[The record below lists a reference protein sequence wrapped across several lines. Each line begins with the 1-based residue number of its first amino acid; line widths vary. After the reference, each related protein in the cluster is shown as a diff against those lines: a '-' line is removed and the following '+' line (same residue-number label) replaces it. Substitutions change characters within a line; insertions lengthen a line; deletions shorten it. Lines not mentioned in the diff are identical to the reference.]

1 MTKHLTSRRPT
12 CRLFS
17 RILQAVAAV
26 LLACALPAGL
36 VAADAI
42 RKDYSIPA
50 GAADTALK
58 QFSAQSGE
66 QLLFSA
72 GAVAGVTT
80 HAVAGNLTAREALDR
95 LVAGTELAVQQ
106 DERTGALA
114 VARKGATV
122 EAAPAATP
130 AAPATG
136 DEGPVVLDKFTVTGT
151 NIRRLD
157 QEKVLPVTVL
167 DRDAMDARDA
177 SQASDLLT
185 ALPQVTGLPGNE
197 TATLGAT
204 ARGDNA
210 AVSLRGIPSSN
221 TLILLNGRRL
231 VPHPISQGEAGVPTL
246 STNVNQLPNRG
257 LERVEVL
264 RDGASSIYGT
274 DAVAGV
280 VNYITRP
287 GYTGTELTLRYGI
300 TELGDGQEMRAT
312 LTHGFSFAGGKG
324 HAMVVADLFDREPMF
339 ARDRHFSA
347 EADNSYRAPAPWN
360 VSTNTT
366 FNLRSATTEYGNYS
380 TGTVN
385 GTTGV
390 FTAARPTG
398 VPAALVATSGTFFLV
413 PTATGGVGFQ
423 TATPARDGVTHDYY
437 WNNNAYRVIQPQ
449 STRGNLFAS
458 ASYEL
463 RPNLTAFGEV
473 MAYSARSVT
482 VREPDGITASTDGD
496 IIVPASNPWNPF
508 GDRFWSPTGAA
519 NTDGTA
525 RLTGTPSAVRITN
538 KRLTDLA
545 DRTAIVDSTSWRV
558 VGGVRGKLF
567 DTWNW
572 EAAVLKAQ
580 ARVTDDE
587 IGPSRKSQI
596 IAAINQTDPAKAFN
610 PFTRTFAVQGGTLV
624 VTGDYVNPESVQSTF
639 RSEFIR
645 EGRTGL
651 TSADIRASGEL
662 LPIWGGNSIGG
673 AVGGEFRYEIYDDW
687 RPPFAGLNPP
697 GSGLDPTS
705 NDFLGFS
712 PNSDTHGNRHVAA
725 AYAETVVPLVGNKF
739 KLPLVESLELSASAR
754 FESYTDFGD
763 TTKPK
768 FGLNWKPFPWAMVR
782 ASYNQGFHAPNLAQL
797 FTGTLI
803 RTVTGSTDSYRS
815 AVTGLPT
822 DGPSN
827 RRSVASGNP
836 DLQPE
841 KSTGKSAGFVIEVP
855 GVKGLSFSVDY
866 WEIRQSDVI
875 AASGSITDDR
885 DALIAATQ
893 AALAGGQP
901 IGSVDLG
908 SGTANYQGD
917 GSVVRFAVTQ
927 ADRDFFAAYNATRA
941 AADQRAVVGAIDI
954 LRTTYFNK
962 AEEFV
967 NGYDFDVTYRFP
979 RMALGNFTVNTT
991 WTYLNDFHA
1000 YNSAGASR
1008 TDLRWSNSTSVGGAA
1023 PKWRGTT
1030 TLSWR
1035 KQQWSANLAA
1045 FYTGNYADAGATT
1058 TQTIYDSL
1066 SQPSYITPYF
1076 TNGATSYRYV
1086 VSDSISYN
1094 TSVSYRFRA
1103 KSKWLGDTTVRF
1115 GVVNLLDKEPPLSSD
1130 SRGYDPS
1137 VYNLMARGR
1146 TYSLQLTRQF

>member
-1 MTKHLTSRRPT
+1 MTKHLTSRRPVG
-12 CRLFS
+12 RFVPS
-17 RILQAVAAV
+17 ILRMAFAILCACTLTTGLGAAETV
-26 LLACALPAGL
+26 
-36 VAADAI
+36 
-42 RKDYSIPA
+42 RKDYNISA
-50 GAADTALK
+50 GPADTALK

-66 QLLFSA
+66 QLLYST
-72 GAVAGVTT
+72 GAVAGVATP
-80 HAVAGNLTAREALDR
+80 AVTGHLTAREALDR
-95 LVAGTELAVQQ
+95 LVAGTELTVRQ

-114 VARKGATV
+114 VARGNAAV
-122 EAAPAATP
+122 DSGVAAPAP
-130 AAPATG
+130 AAAR
-136 DEGPVVLDKFTVTGT
+136 DEGAVVLDKFTVTGS

-157 QEKVLPVTVL
+157 QEKVLPVTIL
-167 DRDAMDARDA
+167 DRDLMDARDA

-185 ALPQVTGLPGNE
+185 SLPQVTGLPGNE

-210 AVSLRGIPSSN
+210 AISLRGIPSSN
-221 TLILLNGRRL
+221 TLVLLNGRRL
-231 VPHPISQGEAGVPTL
+231 PPHPISQAEAGVPTL

-257 LERVEVL
+257 LDRVEVL

-287 GYTGTELTLRYGI
+287 NYVGSELALRYGV

-312 LTHGFSFAGGKG
+312 LTHGLTFAGGKG
-324 HAMVVADLFDREPMF
+324 HLMFVADLYDRDPMF

-366 FNLRSATTEYGNYS
+366 FNLRSATTEYGNFS

-385 GTTGV
+385 GAGV

-398 VPAALVATSGTFFLV
+398 VPAALVATSGTFFIV
-413 PTATGGVGFQ
+413 PTTTGVGFQ
-423 TATPARDGVTHDYY
+423 TTTPTRDGVTHDYY

-449 STRGNLFAS
+449 STRGNLFVS
-458 ASYEL
+458 GSYEL
-463 RPNLTAFGEV
+463 RPELTVFGEA
-473 MAYSARSVT
+473 MGYKARSKT

-496 IIVPASNPWNPF
+496 IIVPASNPFNPF
-508 GDRFWSPTGAA
+508 GDRFWSTTGAPNA
-519 NTDGTA
+519 DGTA

-545 DRTAIVDSTSWRV
+545 DRAAVVDSTSYRV
-558 VGGVRGKLF
+558 LGGVRGKLF

-572 EAAVLKAQ
+572 EAAVFKAE

-587 IGPSRKSQI
+587 VGPSRKSLI
-596 IAAINQTDPAKAFN
+596 IAAINQSDPTKAFN
-610 PFTRTFAVQGGTLV
+610 PFTRTFAVQNGTLA
-624 VTGDYVNPESVQSTF
+624 VTGNYVNPESVQSTF
-639 RSEFIR
+639 RSDFARNGI
-645 EGRTGL
+645 TGL
-651 TSADIRASGEL
+651 DSADFRASGDV

-673 AVGGEFRYEIYDDW
+673 AFGGEFRYELYNDS
-687 RPPFAGLNPP
+687 RPAFAGLNPAS
-697 GSGLDPTS
+697 SGLDPTS

-712 PNSDTHGNRHVAA
+712 PNSDTHGTRHVAA
-725 AYAETVVPLVGNKF
+725 AYVETVVPLVGNKF
-739 KLPLVESLELSASAR
+739 KLPLVHSLELSASAR

-768 FGLNWKPFPWAMVR
+768 FGLNWKPLSWVMVR

-803 RTVTGSTDSYRS
+803 RTVTGSTDTYRS

-836 DLQPE
+836 NLQPE
-841 KSTGKSAGFVIEVP
+841 KSTGKSAGIVIEVP
-855 GVKGLSFSVDY
+855 AIKGLSFSVDY
-866 WEIRQSDVI
+866 WEIRQKDVI
-875 AASGSITDDR
+875 ASSGSIADDTA
-885 DALIAATQ
+885 ALIAATQ
-893 AALAGGQP
+893 AALAGGTA
-901 IGSVDLG
+901 IGSIDLG
-908 SGTANYQGD
+908 SGTAAYQGD
-917 GSVVRFAVTQ
+917 GSVVRLPVTQ
-927 ADRDFFAAYNATRA
+927 ADRDFFATYNASRA
-941 AADQRAVVGAIDI
+941 PADRRAVVGAIDI

-962 AEEFV
+962 SEEFV
-967 NGYDFDVTYRFP
+967 NGYDFDMTYRLP
-979 RMALGNFTVNTT
+979 KLAIGNFTVNST

-1000 YNSAGASR
+1000 YNAAGAPR
-1008 TDLRWSNSTSVGGAA
+1008 TDLRWSNSANVGGAV

-1030 TLSWR
+1030 TVSWR
-1035 KQQWSANLAA
+1035 KQQWTASLAA
-1045 FYTGNYADAGATT
+1045 YYTGNYSDAGATT

-1066 SQPSYITPYF
+1066 NQPSYITPYF
-1076 TNGATSYRYV
+1076 TAGATTYRYV
-1086 VSDSISYN
+1086 VASTMSFN
-1094 TSVSYRFRA
+1094 ASVGYRFRA
-1103 KSKWLGDTTVRF
+1103 KNKWLGDTTVRL

-1146 TYSLQLTRQF
+1146 SYSLQLTRQF

>member
-1 MTKHLTSRRPT
+1 MTTHLTSCRPLG
-12 CRLFS
+12 RLFP
-17 RILQAVAAV
+17 RMLQAAAFA
-26 LLACALPAGL
+26 LFALALSAGL
-36 VAADAI
+36 GAAEPV
-42 RKDYSIPA
+42 RKDYAIPA
-50 GAADTALK
+50 GPADAALK

-80 HAVAGNLTAREALDR
+80 RAVSGSLTAREALDR

-114 VARKGATV
+114 VARKGVAV
-122 EAAPAATP
+122 EAAAPAAP
-130 AAPATG
+130 AAAA
-136 DEGPVVLDKFTVTGT
+136 DEGPVVLDKFTVTGS

-167 DRDAMDARDA
+167 DRDLMDARDA

-231 VPHPISQGEAGVPTL
+231 TPHPISQGEAGVPTL

-287 GYTGTELTLRYGI
+287 GYNGTELALRYGI

-312 LTHGFSFAGGKG
+312 LTHGFTFAGGKG
-324 HAMVVADLFDREPMF
+324 HAMIVADLFDRDPMF

-366 FNLRSATTEYGNYS
+366 FNLRSATTEYGNFS

-385 GTTGV
+385 PTTGV
-390 FTAARPTG
+390 FTAARPAG
-398 VPAALVATSGTFFLV
+398 VPASLVATSGTFFLV
-413 PTATGGVGFQ
+413 PTTTGVGFQ
-423 TATPARDGVTHDYY
+423 TTTPARDGVTHDYY

-463 RPNLTAFGEV
+463 RPNLTAFAEV
-473 MAYSARSVT
+473 MGYKARSVT

-496 IIVPASNPWNPF
+496 IVVPVTNPWNPF
-508 GDRFWSPTGAA
+508 GDRFWSPTGAPNA
-519 NTDGTA
+519 DGTA

-545 DRTAIVDSTSWRV
+545 DRTAIIDSTSYRV
-558 VGGVRGKLF
+558 LGGVRGKLF

-572 EAAVLKAQ
+572 EAAALQAE

-587 IGPSRKSQI
+587 VGPSRKSLL

-610 PFTRTFAVQGGTLV
+610 PFTRTFAVQNGALV

-639 RSEFIR
+639 RSSFVR

-651 TSADIRASGEL
+651 TSADIRAFGDL
-662 LPIWGGNSIGG
+662 LPIWGGNTIG
-673 AVGGEFRYEIYDDW
+673 AAFGGEFRYETYDDT

-697 GSGLDPTS
+697 GSGLDPAT

-725 AYAETVVPLVGNKF
+725 AYVETVVPLVGNKF

-768 FGLNWKPFPWAMVR
+768 LGLNWKPLPWVMVR

-797 FTGTLI
+797 FTGSLI

-855 GVKGLSFSVDY
+855 GVKGLSFSADY

-875 AASGSITDDR
+875 ASSGSINDDR
-885 DALIAATQ
+885 DALIAATR
-893 AALAGGQP
+893 AALAAGQA
-901 IGSVDLG
+901 IGSIDLG
-908 SGTANYQGD
+908 SGTSAYQGD
-917 GSVVRFAVTQ
+917 GAVVRLAVTQ

-954 LRTTYFNK
+954 LRTTYFNR

-967 NGYDFDVTYRFP
+967 NGYDFDVTYKFP
-979 RMALGNFTVNTT
+979 RMALGNFTLNTS

-1008 TDLRWSNSTSVGGAA
+1008 TDLRWSNSTNVGGAA

-1035 KQQWSANLAA
+1035 KRQWSASLAA

-1066 SQPSYITPYF
+1066 GQPSYITPYF
-1076 TNGATSYRYV
+1076 TNGAFSYRYV

-1094 TSVSYRFRA
+1094 ASVAYRFRA
-1103 KSKWLGDTTVRF
+1103 KNKWVGDTTVRF